1 MDLGLT
7 DKRCLVTG
15 ATKGL
20 GLASVRALLKEG
32 ARVMAVSRSEENLTR
47 AREALSECGD
57 RFLTSKGDLN
67 QTSDMESAC
76 AQMENLWGGIDILVG
91 SSGGPPPSTAWEL
104 SRENARKALEA
115 NFLSLVSITQRVLP
129 GMRERKWGRIV
140 YVGTG
145 GLLEP
150 IPGLAT
156 SNAARSA
163 LASFAKTLS
172 NEVAADGVTVNMAIP
187 GMIQTDRLIELF
199 TDAAGKTGQ
208 SLQEVMESK
217 AAAIPARRLGR
228 PDEFGA
234 AVVFLCSEPAAYIT
248 GSAIR
253 VDGGMIKSL

>member
-1 MDLGLT
+1 M
-7 DKRCLVTG
+7 
-15 ATKGL
+15 
-20 GLASVRALLKEG
+20 GLASAHALLAEG
-32 ARVMAVSRSEENLTR
+32 ALVMAVSRSDTNR
-47 AREALSECGD
+47 AQAHDQLADFGD

-67 QTSDMESAC
+67 DTSDMEAVC
-76 AQMENLWGGIDILVG
+76 ARLEDVWGGIDILVG
-91 SSGGPPPSTAWEL
+91 SSGGPPPSSAWEL
-104 SRENARKALEA
+104 SRENARKALEG

-172 NEVAADGVTVNMAIP
+172 NEVAADSVTVNMAIP
-187 GMIQTDRLIELF
+187 GMIQTDRLMELF
-199 TDAAGKTGQ
+199 NDAAGKTGK
-208 SLQEVMESK
+208 SIEDVAGSK
-217 AAAIPARRLGR
+217 VAAIPAGRLGQ
-228 PDEFGA
+228 PEEFAA
-234 AVVFLCSEPAAYIT
+234 AVVFLCSESSAYIT